1 MCGVVGYYS
10 EKPNKQDIDLVK
22 QLIYQS
28 KIRGLHAFGY
38 TYIANN
44 KTITNK
50 IERLEDLNIPITNTL
65 IYHNRYTTSGDHNE
79 SKNNQ
84 PLKHKNTYL
93 VFPEYRVAVN
103 VTSTDVIIMNN
114 THLIHGNTEFKAKHG
129 TYNRISLVCYLR
141 EGILKCGT
149 MQQEIDRA
157 KKHGAF
163 ITKELQDD

>member
-1 MCGVVGYYS
+1 MQKQIADNCSQDFVIQDTAYSTATINRNWRTAYHRDAKNLSGGMAGMTVVGTGSY
-10 EKPNKQDIDLVK
+10 D
-22 QLIYQS
+22 
-28 KIRGLHAFGY
+28 GG
-38 TYIANN
+38 
-44 KTITNK
+44 
-50 IERLEDLNIPITNTL
+50 
-65 IYHNRYTTSGDHNE
+65 
-79 SKNNQ
+79 
-84 PLKHKNTYL
+84 YL